1 MGDEKYKEYENSKP
15 EINNHFDIIENTNK
29 AQDEYGRCYGY
40 ETYGITR
47 EQIQALLDGKQLA
60 SDINLG
66 EYGIFIVLEEED
78 NKNESVQ

>member
-1 MGDEKYKEYENSKP
+1 MGDEKYEEYKKSKP
-15 EINNHFDIIENTNK
+15 EIMNHFDIIENTNE

-40 ETYGITR
+40 ETYGVTR

-66 EYGIFIVLEEED
+66 EYGIFIILEEDDE
-78 NKNESVQ
+78 NESV

>member
-1 MGDEKYKEYENSKP
+1 MGNEKYEEYKKSKP
-15 EINNHFDIIENTNK
+15 EIMNHFDIIENTNE

-66 EYGIFIVLEEED
+66 EYGVFIVLEEDDE
-78 NKNESVQ
+78 NESV

>member
-1 MGDEKYKEYENSKP
+1 MGDEKYEEYKKSKP
-15 EINNHFDIIENTNK
+15 EIMNHFDIIENTNK

-66 EYGIFIVLEEED
+66 EYGVFIVLEEDDE
-78 NKNESVQ
+78 NESV